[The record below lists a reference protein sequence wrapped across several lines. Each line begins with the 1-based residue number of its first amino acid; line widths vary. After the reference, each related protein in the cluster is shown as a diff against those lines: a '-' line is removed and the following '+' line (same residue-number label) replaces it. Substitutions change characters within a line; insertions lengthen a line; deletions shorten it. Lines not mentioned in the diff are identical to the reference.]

1 MFSALFSE
9 LPTFSEAFK
18 FFKNIDR
25 KNHVERLNTIDNFH
39 YQELEYGNN
48 IINAAIIG
56 MADSDPEL
64 LLDVVLF
71 LGERTK

>member
-1 MFSALFSE
+1 M
-9 LPTFSEAFK
+9 
-18 FFKNIDR
+18 
-25 KNHVERLNTIDNFH
+25 ERLNTIDNFH

-71 LGERTK
+71 LGKNKSLYYIDSRINFNIFQ

>member
-1 MFSALFSE
+1 M
-9 LPTFSEAFK
+9 
-18 FFKNIDR
+18 
-25 KNHVERLNTIDNFH
+25 ERLNTIDNFH